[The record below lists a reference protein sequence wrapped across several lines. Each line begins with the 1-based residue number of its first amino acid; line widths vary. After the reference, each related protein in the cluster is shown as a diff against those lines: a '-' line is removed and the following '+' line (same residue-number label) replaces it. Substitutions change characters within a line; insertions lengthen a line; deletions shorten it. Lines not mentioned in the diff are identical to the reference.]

1 MNHFFFLA
9 VRATCVQALSLV
21 VPPIWFVRVSKHQT
35 SMNSSNTLKTDRSWL
50 IAYVLVGALAADL
63 VGQNSETAAEQAA
76 SSSAAASAEQDP
88 GQAPQRVVVTA
99 SGFRD
104 SELRT
109 PYTFQV
115 LDQMDLLENGSRTLP
130 EALRYTPG
138 VMIQKTAHG
147 HGSPFIRGFTGRRN
161 LIMIDGIRL
170 NNSTYRGG
178 PIQYWNTIDSLSIDH
193 LELIKS
199 QGSVL
204 YGSDAVGGTVNVLT
218 KSSRFR
224 AQSDGR
230 AFYRGSALY
239 RLESNSLSQTGR
251 LDASVGEGGAF
262 GIHVGAT
269 YRDFGDI
276 RDSELGTMPKTG
288 YQEFDYDL
296 RMDVAVSDTA
306 TLTIAHQSV
315 KQDDIW
321 RSHRTVYFQPW
332 QGTSLGSP
340 DLARIYDQERTLS
353 YARLADEG
361 RTGVV
366 QSYSLTF
373 SFQQAD
379 EDFNR
384 TRLSGANT
392 RTELDRTEVDTFG
405 AALIMES
412 QVGGGTLV
420 YGVDYYQD
428 GVDSS
433 RRDIRTDPAGNVV
446 SDTFA
451 VQGPVGDDAR
461 YDLFGAYMQHRM
473 PFGEDVEVTLGGR
486 YTYAAADIG
495 VLDDGAGNPTSADR
509 SWDNATFNLRATF
522 QASDSVSFYGGA
534 SQAFR
539 APNVDDLSS
548 LKSSRTD
555 EIASGSLDVD
565 PENYLTYE
573 IGSRFRDREL
583 SLNAA
588 VFYTDMSDAIT
599 RTPVGTVPGTG
610 EVITAPTNGADG
622 FLWGGEL
629 EGAMRLSRAF
639 TANGM
644 LAYVDG
650 EVDTFPTGSLTS
662 VREPVSRLM
671 PLTGSVAIRWQE
683 PKSDLWVGMRVTA
696 VARGDRLSTRDRS
709 DTSRIPPAG
718 TPGYV
723 AVMFNAGYQVSESF
737 ELFFT
742 LDNATDIDYRV
753 HGSGINEPGIN
764 AILSGRYSW

>member
-1 MNHFFFLA
+1 MSMNRHCVALVGLMA
-9 VRATCVQALSLV
+9 APALSQESVKPSVDVVQAGQGQEE
-21 VPPIWFVRVSKHQT
+21 PGE
-35 SMNSSNTLKTDRSWL
+35 SS
-50 IAYVLVGALAADL
+50 
-63 VGQNSETAAEQAA
+63 
-76 SSSAAASAEQDP
+76 
-88 GQAPQRVVVTA
+88 QRIVVTA

-104 SELRT
+104 TEMKT
-109 PYTFQV
+109 PYTFQT
-115 LDQMDLLENGSRTLP
+115 LDEIDLLENGSRTLP

-178 PIQYWNTIDSLSIDH
+178 PIQYWNTIDSLSIEH

-204 YGSDAVGGTVNVLT
+204 YGSDAVGGTVNVMT
-218 KSSRFR
+218 KSSNFR
-224 AQSDGR
+224 SESAGR
-230 AFYRGSALY
+230 AFYTGSAFY
-239 RLESNSLSQTGR
+239 RLQSNSLSQTGR
-251 LDASVGEGGAF
+251 FDASVGEGGAF

-276 RDSELGTMPKTG
+276 RDSEVGRMPKTG
-288 YQEFDYDL
+288 YEEFDYDL
-296 RMDVAVSDTA
+296 RMDVAVSSTA
-306 TLTIAHQSV
+306 TLTLAHQSV

-321 RSHRTVYFQPW
+321 RSHRTVYFEPW
-332 QGTSLGSP
+332 HGTTLGSP
-340 DLARIYDQERTLS
+340 DLARIYDQQRTLS
-353 YARLADEG
+353 YLRLAEQEG
-361 RTGVV
+361 VGAVR
-366 QSYSLTF
+366 SYSLTF

-392 RTELDRTEVDTFG
+392 RTETDRTEVDTFG
-405 AALIMES
+405 AVLAMES
-412 QVGGGTLV
+412 EVGGGTLV
-420 YGVDYYQD
+420 YGLDYYQD

-433 RRDIRTDPAGNVV
+433 RRDVRTDPGGDVV

-451 VQGPVGDDAR
+451 VQGPVGDNSR
-461 YDLFGAYMQHRM
+461 YDLFGAYIQHRM
-473 PFGEDVEVTLGGR
+473 PVSEQVEVTLGGR
-486 YTYAAADIG
+486 YTYAEANID
-495 VLDDGAGNPTSADR
+495 VLDDGSGTPTAANRD
-509 SWDNATFNLRATF
+509 WDNATFNLRATYR
-522 QASDSVSFYGGA
+522 ASDSVSIFGGA

-539 APNVDDLSS
+539 APNIDDLSS

-565 PENYLTYE
+565 PETYLTYE
-573 IGSRFRDREL
+573 IGSRFRERDV
-583 SLNAA
+583 SVNAS

-599 RTPVGTVPGTG
+599 RTPIGTVAGTG

-622 FLWGGEL
+622 YLWGGEV
-629 EGAMRLSRAF
+629 EGAMRLNDEF

-644 LAYVDG
+644 LSYVDG
-650 EVDTFPTGSLTS
+650 EVDTFLAGSLTS

-671 PLTGSVAIRWQE
+671 PLTGSVAVRWQQ
-683 PKSDLWVGMRVTA
+683 PSSDLWIGARVTA
-696 VARGDRLSTRDRS
+696 VARGGRLSTRDRG
-709 DTSRIPPAG
+709 DTSRIPPSG

-723 AVMFNAGYQVSESF
+723 HVMLNSGYRASDNF
-737 ELFFT
+737 ELFLT
-742 LDNATDIDYRV
+742 LDNVTDIDYRV

-764 AILSGRYSW
+764 VILGGKYSW

>member
-1 MNHFFFLA
+1 MAAPALSQES
-9 VRATCVQALSLV
+9 VKPSVDVVQAGQGQEE
-21 VPPIWFVRVSKHQT
+21 PGE
-35 SMNSSNTLKTDRSWL
+35 SS
-50 IAYVLVGALAADL
+50 
-63 VGQNSETAAEQAA
+63 
-76 SSSAAASAEQDP
+76 
-88 GQAPQRVVVTA
+88 QRIVVTA

-104 SELRT
+104 TEMKT
-109 PYTFQV
+109 PYTFQT
-115 LDQMDLLENGSRTLP
+115 LDEIDLLENGSRTLP

-178 PIQYWNTIDSLSIDH
+178 PIQYWNTIDSLSIEH

-204 YGSDAVGGTVNVLT
+204 YGSDAVGGTVNVMT
-218 KSSRFR
+218 KSSNFR
-224 AQSDGR
+224 SESAGR
-230 AFYRGSALY
+230 AFYTGSAFY
-239 RLESNSLSQTGR
+239 RLQSNSLSQTGR
-251 LDASVGEGGAF
+251 FDASVGEGGAF

-276 RDSELGTMPKTG
+276 RDSEVGRMPKTG
-288 YQEFDYDL
+288 YEEFDYDL
-296 RMDVAVSDTA
+296 RMDVAVSSTA
-306 TLTIAHQSV
+306 TLTLAHQSV

-321 RSHRTVYFQPW
+321 RSHRTVYFEPW
-332 QGTSLGSP
+332 HGTTLGSP
-340 DLARIYDQERTLS
+340 DLARIYDQQRTLS
-353 YARLADEG
+353 YLRLAEQEG
-361 RTGVV
+361 VGAVR
-366 QSYSLTF
+366 SYSLTF

-392 RTELDRTEVDTFG
+392 RTETDRTEVDTFG
-405 AALIMES
+405 AVLAMES
-412 QVGGGTLV
+412 EVGGGTLV
-420 YGVDYYQD
+420 YGLDYYQD

-433 RRDIRTDPAGNVV
+433 RRDVRTDPGGNVV

-451 VQGPVGDDAR
+451 VQGPVGDNSR
-461 YDLFGAYMQHRM
+461 YDLFGAYIQHRM
-473 PFGEDVEVTLGGR
+473 PVGEQVEVTLGGR
-486 YTYAAADIG
+486 YTYAEANID
-495 VLDDGAGNPTSADR
+495 VLDDGSGTPTAANRD
-509 SWDNATFNLRATF
+509 WDNATFNLRATYR
-522 QASDSVSFYGGA
+522 ASDSVSIFGGA

-539 APNVDDLSS
+539 APNIDDLSS

-565 PENYLTYE
+565 PETYLTYE
-573 IGSRFRDREL
+573 IGSRFRERDV
-583 SLNAA
+583 SVNAS

-599 RTPVGTVPGTG
+599 RTPIGTVAGTG

-622 FLWGGEL
+622 YLWGGEV
-629 EGAMRLSRAF
+629 EGAMRLNDEF

-644 LAYVDG
+644 LSYVDG
-650 EVDTFPTGSLTS
+650 EVDTFLAGSLTS

-671 PLTGSVAIRWQE
+671 PLTGSVAVRWQQ
-683 PKSDLWVGMRVTA
+683 PSSDLWIGARVTA
-696 VARGDRLSTRDRS
+696 VARGGRLSTRDRG
-709 DTSRIPPAG
+709 DTSRIPPSG

-723 AVMFNAGYQVSESF
+723 HVMLNSGYRASDNF
-737 ELFFT
+737 ELFLT
-742 LDNATDIDYRV
+742 LDNVTDIDYRV

-764 AILSGRYSW
+764 VILGGKYSW

>member
-1 MNHFFFLA
+1 MSMNRHCVALVGLMA
-9 VRATCVQALSLV
+9 APALSQESVKPSVDVVQAGQGQEE
-21 VPPIWFVRVSKHQT
+21 PGE
-35 SMNSSNTLKTDRSWL
+35 SS
-50 IAYVLVGALAADL
+50 
-63 VGQNSETAAEQAA
+63 
-76 SSSAAASAEQDP
+76 
-88 GQAPQRVVVTA
+88 QRIVVTA

-104 SELRT
+104 TEMKT
-109 PYTFQV
+109 PYTFQT
-115 LDQMDLLENGSRTLP
+115 LDEIDLLENGSRTLP

-178 PIQYWNTIDSLSIDH
+178 PIQYWNTIDSLSIEH

-204 YGSDAVGGTVNVLT
+204 YGSDAVGGTVNVMT
-218 KSSRFR
+218 KSSNFR
-224 AQSDGR
+224 SESAGR
-230 AFYRGSALY
+230 AFYTGSAFY
-239 RLESNSLSQTGR
+239 RLQSNSLSQTGR
-251 LDASVGEGGAF
+251 FDASVGEGGAF

-276 RDSELGTMPKTG
+276 RDSEVGRMPKTG
-288 YQEFDYDL
+288 YEEFDYDL
-296 RMDVAVSDTA
+296 RMDVAVSSTA
-306 TLTIAHQSV
+306 TLTLAHQSV

-321 RSHRTVYFQPW
+321 RSHRTVYFEPW
-332 QGTSLGSP
+332 HGTTLGSP
-340 DLARIYDQERTLS
+340 DLARIYDQQRTLS
-353 YARLADEG
+353 YLRLAEQEG
-361 RTGVV
+361 VGAVR
-366 QSYSLTF
+366 SYSLTF

-392 RTELDRTEVDTFG
+392 RTETDRTEVDTFG
-405 AALIMES
+405 AVLAMES
-412 QVGGGTLV
+412 EVGGGTLV
-420 YGVDYYQD
+420 YGLDYYQD

-433 RRDIRTDPAGNVV
+433 RRDVRTDPGGNVV

-451 VQGPVGDDAR
+451 VQGPVGDNSR
-461 YDLFGAYMQHRM
+461 YDLFGAYIQHRM
-473 PFGEDVEVTLGGR
+473 PVGEQVEVTLGGR
-486 YTYAAADIG
+486 YTYAEANID
-495 VLDDGAGNPTSADR
+495 VLDDGSGTPTAANRD
-509 SWDNATFNLRATF
+509 WDNATFNLRATYR
-522 QASDSVSFYGGA
+522 ASDSVSIFGGA

-539 APNVDDLSS
+539 APNIDDLSS

-565 PENYLTYE
+565 PETYLTYE
-573 IGSRFRDREL
+573 IGSRFRERDV
-583 SLNAA
+583 SVNAS

-599 RTPVGTVPGTG
+599 RTPIGTVAGTG

-622 FLWGGEL
+622 YLWGGEV
-629 EGAMRLSRAF
+629 EGAMRLNDEF

-644 LAYVDG
+644 LSYVDG
-650 EVDTFPTGSLTS
+650 EVDTFLAGSLTS

-671 PLTGSVAIRWQE
+671 PLTGSVAVRWQQ
-683 PKSDLWVGMRVTA
+683 PSSDLWIGARVTA
-696 VARGDRLSTRDRS
+696 VARGGRLSTRDRG
-709 DTSRIPPAG
+709 DTSRIPPSG

-723 AVMFNAGYQVSESF
+723 HVMLNSGYRASDNF
-737 ELFFT
+737 ELFLT
-742 LDNATDIDYRV
+742 LDNVTDIDYRV

-764 AILSGRYSW
+764 VILGGKYSW